1 MKTHL
6 YILSFWLLG
15 FVAAMAQKHMADS
28 LYAAKNYVEATR
40 IYEVDLKKS
49 PNVAEYNNLGN
60 AYYRQDN
67 LPCAILNYQRALR
80 LEPAND
86 DIRHSLELSQIQLP
100 DKFDAPSEMFFF
112 PLIRKLRTSL
122 NPDTWAFVG
131 LSFLFITFVF
141 LALFRFVQSVWMQK
155 AALFSLILVA
165 ILSLVSLTFA
175 YQLRYQY
182 YNKQLGVVM
191 KDCELFDG
199 AVTSARKMR
208 TLHAGV
214 TVEVSSESGMW
225 LQVILPDG
233 TSGWLEQ
240 TSLEKV

>member
-15 FVAAMAQKHMADS
+15 FVTAMAQKHMADS

-122 NPDTWAFVG
+122 NP
-131 LSFLFITFVF
+131 
-141 LALFRFVQSVWMQK
+141 
-155 AALFSLILVA
+155 
-165 ILSLVSLTFA
+165 
-175 YQLRYQY
+175 Y
-182 YNKQLGVVM
+182 
-191 KDCELFDG
+191 
-199 AVTSARKMR
+199 
-208 TLHAGV
+208 
-214 TVEVSSESGMW
+214 
-225 LQVILPDG
+225 P
-233 TSGWLEQ
+233 
-240 TSLEKV
+240 

>member
-1 MKTHL
+1 M
-6 YILSFWLLG
+6 
-15 FVAAMAQKHMADS
+15 
-28 LYAAKNYVEATR
+28 
-40 IYEVDLKKS
+40 
-49 PNVAEYNNLGN
+49 
-60 AYYRQDN
+60 
-67 LPCAILNYQRALR
+67 
-80 LEPAND
+80 
-86 DIRHSLELSQIQLP
+86 ELSQIQLP

-122 NPDTWAFVG
+122 NPDSWAFVG

>member
-1 MKTHL
+1 MVGL
-6 YILSFWLLG
+6 WLVSFTVV
-15 FVAAMAQKHMADS
+15 FAQKQKADS
-28 LYAAKNYVEATR
+28 LYEVKNYADAAK
-40 IYEVDLKKS
+40 IYETDLKHAPS
-49 PNVAEYNNLGN
+49 VEEYNNLGN
-60 AYYRQDN
+60 AYYRQNN
-67 LPCAILNYQRALR
+67 LPRAILNYQRALR

-214 TVEVSSESGMW
+214 TVEISSESGMW

>member
-1 MKTHL
+1 MKSHF
-6 YILSFWLLG
+6 YILLFWLLG
-15 FVAAMAQKHMADS
+15 FVATMAQKQTADS

-40 IYEVDLKKS
+40 IYEADLKKS

-67 LPCAILNYQRALR
+67 LPHAILNYQRALR
-80 LEPAND
+80 LEPANA
-86 DIRHSLELSQIQLP
+86 DIRHSLELSQIKLQ

-112 PLIRKLRTSL
+112 ALIRNIRTSL
-122 NPDTWAFVG
+122 NPDAWALWG
-131 LSFLFITFVF
+131 LSFLFLAFVV
-141 LALFRFVQSVWMQK
+141 LALFRFVRSVWMQK
-155 AALFSLILVA
+155 VSLFSLILVA
-165 ILSLVSLTFA
+165 ILSLASLTFA

-199 AVTSARKMR
+199 AVASTRKLR
-208 TLHAGV
+208 TLHEGV

-225 LQVILPDG
+225 LQVLLPDG
-233 TSGWLEQ
+233 TSGWLEKAA
-240 TSLEKV
+240 LEKV